1 MGDKYYREWQKRK
14 KVKRSPVYRIGMIIL
29 GILILAVSFYI
40 RSQDEDEDIIYSS
53 SQNAQG
59 FYYYSLV
66 AENTYYAPLNGLE
79 GDALKEAMHTLL
91 NTNFEPTSY
100 GDAREYLEDADRSL
114 DDPTKVWNIYDGVLA
129 PSEWDAVSW
138 HREHVWPNSRLGL
151 ERVDNID
158 ISIASDLHNL
168 RAVTPSVNSRRGDRF
183 FSDGSGEAQITD
195 DGGFYPGDEHKG
207 DVARIIFYMVVMY
220 EELELRDDNLDDLD
234 AYTPEGAIM
243 GILTT
248 LLEWHKEDP
257 VSDFE
262 RARNQSIYE
271 AQNNRNPFIDKP
283 EYAHL
288 IFEEK
293 TIEELKPVA
302 TLSLWIEKWSDMI
315 HE

>member
-14 KVKRSPVYRIGMIIL
+14 KIKRSPVYRIGMIIL

-114 DDPTKVWNIYDGVLA
+114 DDPTKVWNIYDGFLA
-129 PSEWDAVSW
+129 PAVWDEISW

-168 RAVTPSVNSRRGDRF
+168 RAVTPAVNSRRGDRF

-195 DGGFYPGDEHKG
+195 DGGFYPGDEHKD

-293 TIEELKPVA
+293 TIEDLKPVA
-302 TLSLWIEKWSDMI
+302 TLSLWVEKWSDMI